1 MNKIICGID
10 EAGRGPLAGPVTA
23 AAVILPDD
31 FEVELLNDSKKLS
44 EKKRLV
50 LEELIKQKSIA
61 WSVIHI
67 PHNIIDEINI
77 LNASLLAMKNAF
89 ENLATPDGDFYK
101 GEVSQIIVDGIY
113 FPKIDVDESVEC
125 ITKVKADATEP
136 SVMAASILAISCLT
150 DALDGILAR
159 KLHMISKFGKFLDP
173 LADKATQCAL
183 TICLAIRYP
192 VLWFLMAIFV
202 VKESFQ
208 LLAGIIELR
217 KGRMLIG
224 ALPSGKICTSFL
236 FLSFILLVLFPHISS
251 TIVILL
257 TMIDSIFLLMSFANY
272 AIVYHLK
279 YNHFENIEKFHDNS
293 I

>member
-1 MNKIICGID
+1 MIIKGWKKNLFTIPNFLSFF
-10 EAGRGPLAGPVTA
+10 RLLLIPVYIT
-23 AAVILPDD
+23 IYL
-31 FEVELLNDSKKLS
+31 
-44 EKKRLV
+44 
-50 LEELIKQKSIA
+50 
-61 WSVIHI
+61 H
-67 PHNIIDEINI
+67 
-77 LNASLLAMKNAF
+77 ASR
-89 ENLATPDGDFYK
+89 PRDH
-101 GEVSQIIVDGIY
+101 
-113 FPKIDVDESVEC
+113 
-125 ITKVKADATEP
+125 
-136 SVMAASILAISCLT
+136 VMAASILAISCLT

-208 LLAGIIELR
+208 LLAGIIELH

-257 TMIDSIFLLMSFANY
+257 TMIDSIFLLISFANY

-279 YNHFENIEKFHDNS
+279 YNHFENIEKYHDNS